1 MYLHKTDL
9 ARNALASRARTLSP
23 RERAVLL
30 MADGKRSRRELL
42 SLLQCDQAMID
53 SLVTA
58 GYLRVAAHA
67 QGGAVPVGAPVA
79 PAELA
84 WAAEAS
90 PRPAAPTPHST
101 DNFEGKRSL
110 ATTRM
115 FLFDLCERLFAR
127 RHPEWA
133 QTFRDALREARD
145 RESMLA
151 VSRRILAAVE
161 EVAGAERADTLSERI
176 AMLLPPDNG

>member
-1 MYLHKTDL
+1 
-9 ARNALASRARTLSP
+9 
-23 RERAVLL
+23 
-30 MADGKRSRRELL
+30 
-42 SLLQCDQAMID
+42 
-53 SLVTA
+53 
-58 GYLRVAAHA
+58 
-67 QGGAVPVGAPVA
+67 
-79 PAELA
+79 
-84 WAAEAS
+84 
-90 PRPAAPTPHST
+90 
-101 DNFEGKRSL
+101 
-110 ATTRM
+110 M